1 MINKFQE
8 STLNIF
14 YGYRCNFS
22 CIGCCTGSDQIKTTA
37 RDPDINKTIEVLPTL
52 ASLIDIADGGMITLL
67 GGEILM
73 NWDEKIVPLAKALRQ
88 NFPGTTINLFTNG
101 HLLHKYINEVISL
114 MLTVGNCNLTISQHL
129 SGDLDS
135 TLGRKWT
142 SNTTQFLNDS
152 RIKKV
157 HDNHYHII
165 DHIDCNIHFYNGGSW
180 FTWYKQELDGLI
192 KPHASKDPARSMK
205 YGCASGANC
214 STIFETNLYKCS
226 SLATLDGLLSSKDQI
241 DDPDWQFYLDYPHVD
256 LSNTNLENFEYH
268 KKNYAKPVLFCDM
281 CNSNPSNVITCLDR
295 KQESILQTVQKIT

>member
-268 KKNYAKPVLFCDM
+268 KKKLCKTSFVL
-281 CNSNPSNVITCLDR
+281 
-295 KQESILQTVQKIT
+295 